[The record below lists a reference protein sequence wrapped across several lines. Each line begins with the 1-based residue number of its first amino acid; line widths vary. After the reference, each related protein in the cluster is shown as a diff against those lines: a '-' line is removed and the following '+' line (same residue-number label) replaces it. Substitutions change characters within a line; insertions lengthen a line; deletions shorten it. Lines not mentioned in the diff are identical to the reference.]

1 MVKTSLYP
9 SKRKTKLQ
17 WYLNNYIV
25 MSIEPNEKAIPKYK
39 KLSPFL
45 RNIYIKKLPMQ
56 YKNS

>member
-39 KLSPFL
+39 KLSPLL
-45 RNIYIKKLPMQ
+45 RNIYT
-56 YKNS
+56 NAV

>member
-39 KLSPFL
+39 KLSLFL
-45 RNIYIKKLPMQ
+45 RNIYT
-56 YKNS
+56 NAV